1 MADYRKPASALRRAR
16 ELYAN
21 NNKQLAIETLY
32 DIIKSRRHKTWTAT
46 HEEIM
51 EFFIVI
57 SVDMKKNTF
66 AKDGLHQYRSI
77 CQHSNTPNSLA
88 KIVKHFLNLA
98 EKRCALAASQTTFK
112 LEASQDLDEVYSAET
127 IMLTSVSVAGDK
139 ERVERETLVPWLRFL
154 HESYRTV
161 LNIIGNNNK
170 LERVYHETCKR
181 AYNFCVVYE
190 RKQEF
195 RRICQF
201 VKKQLNDIE
210 KYSAQDASSNRPY
223 SIVLSNSVYEK
234 FLDTK
239 FEQLKTAIKIGML
252 NEGYKTICEI
262 HEIIGKISTPLEKDK
277 LSQYY
282 SSLTEVSNTQKRRNS
297 HLLYV
302 YSLPRQSMMIKC
314 SLFLQTLRSDE
325 EKKHTGINLHLSL
338 TFVLFKTLEPSFAQI
353 PKYY

>member
-1 MADYRKPASALRRAR
+1 M
-16 ELYAN
+16 
-21 NNKQLAIETLY
+21 
-32 DIIKSRRHKTWTAT
+32 
-46 HEEIM
+46 
-51 EFFIVI
+51 
-57 SVDMKKNTF
+57 
-66 AKDGLHQYRSI
+66 
-77 CQHSNTPNSLA
+77 
-88 KIVKHFLNLA
+88 IVKHYLDLA

-112 LEASQDLDEVYSAET
+112 LEATQDLDEVYSAET

-181 AYNFCVVYE
+181 AYNFCIVYE

-210 KYSAQDASSNRPY
+210 KYSVQDASSKRPY
-223 SIVLSNSVYEK
+223 SIVLDNSVYEK

-252 NEGYKTICEI
+252 NEGYKTIGEI
-262 HEIIGKISTPLEKDK
+262 HEIIGKISTPLGKDK

-282 SSLTEVSNTQKRRNS
+282 SSLTEVSRHIENVNP
-297 HLLYV
+297 HLLCIP
-302 YSLPRQSMMIKC
+302 PRRDSQWW
-314 SLFLQTLRSDE
+314 
-325 EKKHTGINLHLSL
+325 
-338 TFVLFKTLEPSFAQI
+338 
-353 PKYY
+353 